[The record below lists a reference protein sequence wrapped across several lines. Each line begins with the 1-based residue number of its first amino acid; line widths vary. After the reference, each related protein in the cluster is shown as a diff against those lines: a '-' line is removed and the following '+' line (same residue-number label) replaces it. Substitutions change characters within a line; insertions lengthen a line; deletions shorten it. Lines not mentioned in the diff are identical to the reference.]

1 MFTISARFSTVII
14 SAPVAYSKKQFYKNI
29 ETLTH
34 KETCQLCAKPR
45 RRHKVSFHVVEVVA
59 LVGHRQG
66 GRPARRTDGRRR
78 RVGERIVGIQLTER
92 CTIVSHPYKLVHEPF
107 VLRMPE

>member
-14 SAPVAYSKKQFYKNI
+14 SAPVAYKKEFYKNI

-45 RRHKVSFHVVEVVA
+45 RRHKVSFYVLEVVA
-59 LVGHRQG
+59 LVGHR
-66 GRPARRTDGRRR
+66 
-78 RVGERIVGIQLTER
+78 
-92 CTIVSHPYKLVHEPF
+92 
-107 VLRMPE
+107 